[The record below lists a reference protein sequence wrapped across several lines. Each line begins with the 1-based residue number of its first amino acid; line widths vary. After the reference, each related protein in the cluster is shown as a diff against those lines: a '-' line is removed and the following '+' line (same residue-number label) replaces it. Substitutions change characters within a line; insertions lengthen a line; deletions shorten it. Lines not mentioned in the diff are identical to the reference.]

1 MGVHFLLCRTLCGNR
16 KCLEIS
22 QAGLRK
28 RRGFLPHPV
37 FRHPPPHW
45 EADVLFG
52 ACTRT
57 VCSERSH
64 QDLAYV
70 ASGYWSWYWSMRCF
84 NHRYKESVKFS
95 FKTIIFYFQLP
106 FTTTLSWDTVSTTF
120 LPHLRLSFPGKVA
133 VLTGNYQQDFLFF
146 KTRY

>member
-1 MGVHFLLCRTLCGNR
+1 MPRQNPESIGEYLEEVGFLFLQNKNLFSIFWGRHWGWGRTKRKLGIKMGVHFLLCRTLCGNR

-28 RRGFLPHPV
+28 WRGFLPHSV
-37 FRHPPPHW
+37 LRHPAPDW

-95 FKTIIFYFQLP
+95 FKTIIFYF
-106 FTTTLSWDTVSTTF
+106 
-120 LPHLRLSFPGKVA
+120 
-133 VLTGNYQQDFLFF
+133 
-146 KTRY
+146 